1 MTFKDYFNA
10 VDDEHVTHTGFLQSM
25 DLSGYTDITMLNDLT
40 MVLMDAYLFNE
51 LSSAVVMRQW
61 RKYLTYDRDN
71 HAFVIDPDFYSAF
84 TAALYGYLSRSQRW
98 YQLTQT
104 DFTSLSATEIKTI
117 EHGKQEK
124 QLDFGAGQVT
134 RAYGE
139 DETERAY
146 GQDALSKAYGA
157 TQKTAQHGA
166 QTITRDYD
174 RVVVGVT
181 KGNDTH
187 IVGAAH
193 TEGTTTNT
201 AKVYPLGAAA
211 YVDDTQQIQ
220 LAEQDTDQQTNTD
233 TFGDQTTTTNARQDG
248 EGHAAYSDT
257 ESTTAKTDTETRS
270 ARTDTETRAA
280 RTDTESTA
288 AKQNKEEVKAY
299 TDTERRTKYIL
310 ISPEKYYEIE
320 KELVTLG
327 AYDLMKQAVA
337 DTMLLNVWEGG
348 DCYADH
354 VL

>member
-10 VDDEHVTHTGFLQSM
+10 IDSEHVTHAGFLQSM

-51 LSSAVVMRQW
+51 LSSAVVMRNW
-61 RKYLTYDRDN
+61 RKYLTYDRTQ
-71 HAFVIDPDFYSAF
+71 HAFIIDPDFYAAF
-84 TAALYGYLSRSQRW
+84 TAALYGYLARSERW

-124 QLDFGAGQVT
+124 QLDFGAGQVS
-134 RAYGE
+134 
-139 DETERAY
+139 RAY
-146 GQDALSKAYGA
+146 GQDSLSKAYGA
-157 TQKTAQHGA
+157 TQKTNQHGA
-166 QTITRDYD
+166 QSITRDYD

-181 KGNDTH
+181 RGNDTH
-187 IVGAAH
+187 IVGASH
-193 TEGTTTNT
+193 VEGSNTTTG
-201 AKVYPLGAAA
+201 KVYPLGAAA
-211 YVDDTQQIQ
+211 YIDDTQQIQ
-220 LAEQDTDQQTNTD
+220 LTEQDTDAQTNTD
-233 TFGDQTTTTNARQDG
+233 TYGNQESTTSARSDE
-248 EGHAAYSDT
+248 EGRAAYSDI
-257 ESTTAKTDTETRS
+257 ESTT

-288 AKQNKEEVKAY
+288 AKQNKEEIKAY

-310 ISPEKYYEIE
+310 ISPDKYYEIE

-327 AYDLMKQAVA
+327 AYDIMKQAVS

-348 DCYADH
+348 DCYDDH
-354 VL
+354 IV